1 MLAFKII
8 AVFFMSASFG
18 VLLRMPKGL
27 LFYGGLV
34 GVAAWLMMYGVLS
47 ISQSMVLAVFVGS
60 IVIGLA
66 AEFLA
71 RFLKKPATLFM
82 IPGFI
87 PFVPG
92 GETYNTV
99 RLLVE
104 GRYIEGAAMGV
115 RAALIGSAI
124 AFGVFVS
131 STVLRLVM
139 DQQNNKE

>member
-1 MLAFKII
+1 MLAVKII
-8 AVFFMSASFG
+8 AVFFMSASYG
-18 VLLRMPKGL
+18 VLVRMPRSL
-27 LFYGGLV
+27 LFYGGLMGV
-34 GVAAWLMMYGVLS
+34 GPWLLMYSVLEISHS
-47 ISQSMVLAVFVGS
+47 IVLAVFAGS
-60 IVIGLA
+60 LGIGLF

-71 RFLKKPATLFM
+71 RFLRKPATMFL

-99 RLLVE
+99 RFLVE
-104 GRYIEGAAMGV
+104 GRYVDGAAMGM

-139 DQQNNKE
+139 NNQNK

>member
-18 VLLRMPKGL
+18 VLVRMPQSL
-27 LFYGGLV
+27 FFYGGLV
-34 GVAAWLMMYGVLS
+34 GLVPWLVMYNVLLVS
-47 ISQSMVLAVFVGS
+47 HSTILAVFAGS
-60 IVIGLA
+60 IVLGLF

-71 RFLKKPATLFM
+71 RHLKKPATLFLV
-82 IPGFI
+82 PGFI

-99 RLLVE
+99 RFLIE
-104 GRYIEGAAMGV
+104 GRYVDAAAMGV

-131 STVLRLVM
+131 AAVLRLIIGK
-139 DQQNNKE
+139 QNK

>member
-1 MLAFKII
+1 MLAIKII

-18 VLLRMPKGL
+18 ILVRMPRSL
-27 LFYGGLV
+27 LFYGGIMGV
-34 GVAAWLMMYGVLS
+34 GPWLIMYGVLHS
-47 ISQSMVLAVFVGS
+47 SQSIVLAVFAGS
-60 IVIGLA
+60 IAIGLF

-71 RFLKKPATLFM
+71 RYLKKPATMFL

-99 RLLVE
+99 RFLVE
-104 GRYIEGAAMGV
+104 GRYVDGAAMGM
-115 RAALIGSAI
+115 RAALVGSAI

-139 DQQNNKE
+139 DKQNK

>member
-18 VLLRMPKGL
+18 VLFRMPRSL
-27 LFYGGLV
+27 LFYAGLV
-34 GVAAWLMMYGVLS
+34 GVAAWLAMYS
-47 ISQSMVLAVFVGS
+47 ILMISGSVVLAVFVGS
-60 IVIGLA
+60 IAIGLS

-71 RFLKKPATLFM
+71 RFLKKPATLFV

-99 RLLVE
+99 RYLVE
-104 GRYIEGAAMGV
+104 GRYVDGAAMGMRV
-115 RAALIGSAI
+115 ALIGSAI

-131 STVLRLVM
+131 STVLRLIM
-139 DQQNNKE
+139 DKQNK

>member
-18 VLLRMPKGL
+18 VLVRMPRSL
-27 LFYGGLV
+27 LFYGGLI
-34 GVAAWLMMYGVLS
+34 GVVPWLVMYSVLN
-47 ISQSMVLAVFVGS
+47 ISQSIVLAVFVGS
-60 IVIGLA
+60 IAIGLS

-71 RFLKKPATLFM
+71 RFLKKPATMFL

-99 RLLVE
+99 RFLVE
-104 GRYIEGAAMGV
+104 GRYVEGAAMGMRV
-115 RAALIGSAI
+115 ALIGSAI
-124 AFGVFVS
+124 AFGVFLS
-131 STVLRLVM
+131 SSVLRLIM
-139 DQQNNKE
+139 NKQNK

>member
-18 VLLRMPKGL
+18 VLVRMPRSL
-27 LFYGGLV
+27 LFFGGLI
-34 GVAAWLMMYGVLS
+34 GVVPWLVMYSVLN
-47 ISQSMVLAVFVGS
+47 ISQSIVLAVFVGS
-60 IVIGLA
+60 IAIGLS

-71 RFLKKPATLFM
+71 RFLKKPATMFL

-99 RLLVE
+99 RFLVE
-104 GRYIEGAAMGV
+104 GRYVEGAAMGMRV
-115 RAALIGSAI
+115 ALIGSAI
-124 AFGVFVS
+124 AFGVFLS
-131 STVLRLVM
+131 SSVLRLIM
-139 DQQNNKE
+139 NKQNK